1 MITKES
7 RREQRRL
14 LHQEISRAQLLDA
27 AVEIFG
33 RKGFHATTLKEIA
46 EAADFSV
53 GSVYSFFENK
63 DDLYASI
70 WLRSGEEFLPP
81 FEALIGSIDDGLDG
95 LVDIA
100 RFEIGFFRDR
110 PAFSRLYL
118 RSSAS
123 LVPTGAEATPSA
135 VVENAAHA
143 LDLHAKVIARGQS
156 QGRIRSGDPDAL
168 GRLFSNMVQAFQVMD
183 VELDEESAHHL
194 ALDEFEAIVRAAF
207 AA

>member
-7 RREQRRL
+7 RREQRRQ

-81 FEALIGSIDDGLDG
+81 FEALVESIDDGLEG
-95 LVDIA
+95 LIA
-100 RFEIGFFRDR
+100 IAEFEVRFFRDR
-110 PAFSRLYL
+110 PAFARLYL

-123 LVPTGAEATPSA
+123 LVPTGAEATPTA
-135 VVENAAHA
+135 VIENAGYA
-143 LDLHAKVIARGQS
+143 LELQSRVIAKGQA
-156 QGRIRSGDPDAL
+156 QGRIRAGDPEAL
-168 GRLFSNMVQAFQVMD
+168 GRLFTSMVQAFQVMD
-183 VELDEESAHHL
+183 VELDADSKHYL
-194 ALDEFEAIVRAAF
+194 ALDDFIAMVRAAF
-207 AA
+207 GA

>member
-1 MITKES
+1 MITRES
-7 RREQRRL
+7 RREQRRQ
-14 LHQEISRAQLLDA
+14 LHQEISRTQLLDA

-70 WLRSGEEFLPP
+70 WLRIGEEFLPP
-81 FEALIGSIDDGLDG
+81 FEALVASIDDGLDG
-95 LVDIA
+95 LVA
-100 RFEIGFFRDR
+100 VAEFEIGFFRDR

-123 LVPTGAEATPSA
+123 LVPTGDEATPST
-135 VVENAAHA
+135 VVENAARA
-143 LDLHAKVIARGQS
+143 LELQARVIARGQA
-156 QGRIRSGDPDAL
+156 QGRIRPGDPDAL
-168 GRLFSNMVQAFQVMD
+168 GRVFTNMVQAFQVMD
-183 VELDEESAHHL
+183 VALDAESDHFL
-194 ALDEFEAIVRAAF
+194 ALDEFVAMVRAAF

>member
-1 MITKES
+1 MITKDS

-27 AVEIFG
+27 ATEIFG

-81 FEALIGSIDDGLDG
+81 FEALVDSVEDGLDG
-95 LVDIA
+95 LIAMA

-123 LVPTGAEATPSA
+123 LVPTGAEASPSA
-135 VVENAAHA
+135 VVENAAYV
-143 LDLHAKVIARGQS
+143 LDLQARVIARGQS
-156 QGRIRSGDPDAL
+156 QGRIRAGDPAAL
-168 GRLFSNMVQAFQVMD
+168 GRLFTSMVQAFQVMD
-183 VELDEESAHHL
+183 VELDGDSEHYL
-194 ALDEFEAIVRAAF
+194 AVDDFVAIVRDAF
-207 AA
+207 GA

>member
-1 MITKES
+1 MITRES
-7 RREQRRL
+7 RREQRRQ

-70 WLRSGEEFLPP
+70 WIRSGEEFLPP
-81 FEALIGSIDDGLDG
+81 FEALVESIDDGLDG
-95 LVDIA
+95 LVA
-100 RFEIGFFRDR
+100 VAEFEIAFFRDR

-135 VVENAAHA
+135 VLENAAYA
-143 LDLHAKVIARGQS
+143 LELHARVIEKGQS
-156 QGRIRSGDPDAL
+156 QGRIRPGDPHAL
-168 GRLFSNMVQAFQVMD
+168 GRLLMNMVQAFQVMD
-183 VELDEESAHHL
+183 VELDAESEHHL
-194 ALDEFEAIVRAAF
+194 VVDDFIAMVRSAF